1 MKVLKYSIIA
11 KLIIKKHKRDVEIIF
26 SVIRNIK
33 KIKRYFLKDNILKGT
48 FPVTKASLKVQ
59 KQHCEVLTFEYPNMC
74 QYSYSKMNEINPP
87 PQKTMSFSIMQNA
100 RQSLIQQSSIN
111 CFRFSRPFFHHQN
124 PAI

>member
-1 MKVLKYSIIA
+1 MILLLNLTEVLKYSIIA

-87 PQKTMSFSIMQNA
+87 ENHV
-100 RQSLIQQSSIN
+100 
-111 CFRFSRPFFHHQN
+111 FFHNAKRNTIIDSRVIHKLL
-124 PAI
+124 

>member
-1 MKVLKYSIIA
+1 MILLLNLTKVLKYSIIA

-87 PQKTMSFSIMQNA
+87 PSPPLENHV
-100 RQSLIQQSSIN
+100 
-111 CFRFSRPFFHHQN
+111 FFHNAKRNTIIDSTVIHKLL
-124 PAI
+124 